1 MERYGVCVCVDIH
14 KEAILSKVP
23 NAPPLQD
30 VFVCVCVCVCVYVGE
45 RDWVYWDMFLEG
57 ERKAR

>member
-30 VFVCVCVCVCVYVGE
+30 VFVCVCVCVGE